1 MALSRTRVLAEGTT
15 PYPHEREGVAF
26 ALTALP
32 DRDPFHAWAL
42 VDLLDP
48 SSGRL
53 LEIDLLVLGYSCLYL
68 VELKAWPGRI
78 EGDAVDWQWV
88 TPDNRR
94 VWRDNP
100 RPLAH
105 RKAQILKSRLERTL
119 PAGVRAPW
127 IEPLVFLT
135 DADVK
140 LGLTREGLTG
150 VVRRDNFANAITRH
164 EFPGADPRHQGNPI
178 NAPTQRAVLQ
188 ALRAIGFRERRGKL
202 HAGSYVLGELLA
214 ETDSY
219 QDRDATHR
227 DIPAQ
232 KRRART
238 YLVPE
243 QTSVEL
249 RQQLRRAAGRE
260 AQLLYEVREHPNV
273 LTYTDYVAD
282 AEVGPTVLFDAFTD
296 GIPLDAF
303 LRREPDLAFAHRVAI
318 IEGVSR
324 ALAHCHRRRVTH
336 GGVSPSAILVRRGPE
351 GKPETRLFNFQLGG
365 ADGVDP
371 TSHRSN
377 LGDDQVPLYQAPE
390 LRKGLAPPD
399 PCTDL
404 FSLGA
409 VAYLVFTGQPP
420 GTTLADIDAR
430 LAADHHLDPRAVSDA
445 LPRDVID
452 LIAGATQTSVAAR
465 FDDATVWIELLLD
478 AAAQASAAPAT
489 PEPSPLDARKGDVV
503 AGFLVHGVLGHGASS
518 RVLEVERDDGR
529 RFALKVSLGPDHDD
543 RLRAEARALARLRH
557 PRIVELEGPPD
568 RQPLQI
574 GGRPCLLMSLA
585 GETLQ
590 RELAAHG
597 AVSLDYAAR
606 YGTDL
611 LGALEHLEEREVLH
625 RDIKPANVGVGAV
638 NKKAASLTLFDFSLA
653 AADPAD
659 VRVGTAAYRDPE
671 VGARGRWDAAADRY
685 SAAMTL
691 YELLTGQRPA
701 SPDDATAASTVRIS
715 AERIDA
721 GVRAPLAA
729 FFATAF
735 ARAVTDRHPDAKAMR
750 RAWERAFEAQPAPA
764 VDLADVATPAPE
776 PAPLADDAIA
786 AIAADTPVHALP
798 LTARA
803 KNALDRA
810 GVLRAVELLDLP
822 ENRISAI
829 RGVGK
834 QVALEIL
841 DFRRRWTALAKVTI
855 ATSEPAFFPGYRGDD
870 LMIHL
875 AGLASATAER
885 LADAGLRSLALVA
898 AAPRTQLA
906 NLARTAGLDDAAIRA
921 TLSTEHAKAAV
932 RSQPT
937 TLGAWCDALLPAK
950 KRYQH
955 ARELFGLEG
964 PRASMVGTSPR
975 ELADLLQLTPAAIYI
990 ALGKARDEWAKHPA
1004 IATLTASVHAVVER
1018 AGGAVPLARAG
1029 VELLSELPHAG
1040 EPDAEVR
1047 AAALVRLV
1055 AELEK
1060 DDRAG
1065 LRFVRLDGDAPW
1077 IVLRDDIEE
1086 VVRRLGTTA
1095 DELASRDVLAGPA
1108 EVARALTEIVDAT
1121 PLAGLTADRL
1131 VRLAAAAS
1139 RRAAASTRLE
1149 LYPRDLTPTRTLEL
1163 SAAVLT
1169 SPLAEDELRRRVA
1182 ARYPDAPPLP
1192 PRPALDDLVASF
1204 GLRYLPAEA
1213 AFVRPGDDARSS
1225 IHTSVRSPLTTFTRV
1240 RPAAEIS
1247 AREVAIAE
1255 FDDRVRLCLARRALL
1270 VLGVTADQAGVAERT
1285 LATRHGLAPRSFD
1298 ALFLAELERIMARER
1313 ISPDLVYRT
1322 DGAGRADDAWPRL
1335 RKLAEATATAI
1346 AGALL
1351 PPAAPLLITQPGLI
1365 GRYGLVGFLER
1376 LVASARDD
1384 DAGQAI
1390 VLLIPGHEGGRPM
1403 IGEVAVPGLLP
1414 GQYAWIPRPW
1424 LSEHAPKAA

>member
-15 PYPHEREGVAF
+15 PYAHERDGLSY
-26 ALTALP
+26 ALGALP

-48 SSGRL
+48 STGRL
-53 LEIDLLVLGYSCLYL
+53 LELDLLVLGYSCLYL

-88 TPDNRR
+88 SPDGRR
-94 VWRDNP
+94 SWRDNP
-100 RPLAH
+100 RPLAY
-105 RKAQILKSRLERTL
+105 RKAQILKSRLERAM
-119 PAGVRAPW
+119 PAGLRAPW
-127 IEPLVFLT
+127 VEPLVFLT
-135 DADVK
+135 DPDVK
-140 LGLTREGLTG
+140 LGLTRDGLIG
-150 VVRRDNFANAITRH
+150 VVRRDNFANAIVRH
-164 EFPGADPRHQGNPI
+164 EYPGADPRHQGNAI

-188 ALRAIGFRERRGKL
+188 AMRAIGFRERRGKL

-219 QDRDATHR
+219 QDREATHR

-303 LRREPDLAFAHRVAI
+303 LRREPDLTFAHRVAI
-318 IEGVSR
+318 VESVGR
-324 ALAHCHRRRVTH
+324 ALAHCHRRRVAH
-336 GGVSPSAILVRRGPE
+336 GGLSPAAILVRRGP
-351 GKPETRLFNFQLGG
+351 GGAPETRLFNFQLGG
-365 ADGVDP
+365 ADGVEP

-377 LGDDQVPLYQAPE
+377 LSDEQVPLYQAPE
-390 LRKGLAPPD
+390 LRKGLASPD

-409 VAYLVFTGQPP
+409 LAYLVFTGQAPAA
-420 GTTLADIDAR
+420 TLADLEAR
-430 LAADHHLDPRAVSDA
+430 LIADHHLDPRAVSDA
-445 LPRDVID
+445 LPKEVIE
-452 LIAGATQTSVAAR
+452 LIEGATQVAVAAR
-465 FDDATVWIELLLD
+465 FDDATAWIELLLD
-478 AAAQASAAPAT
+478 AAAQASTAPVT
-489 PEPSPLDARKGDVV
+489 PEPSPLDARKGEVV
-503 AGFLVHGVLGHGASS
+503 GGLTVLGVLGHGASS

-557 PRIVELEGPPD
+557 PRIVELEGPPE
-568 RQPLQI
+568 RQPLI
-574 GGRPCLLMSLA
+574 LGGRPCLLMSLA

-638 NKKAASLTLFDFSLA
+638 SKKAASLTLFDFSLVS
-653 AADPAD
+653 ADPAD

-671 VGARGRWDAAADRY
+671 VTTRGRWDAAADRY

-701 SPDDATAASTVRIS
+701 SPDDASGPSTVQIS

-721 GVRAPLAA
+721 GVRAALAA
-729 FFATAF
+729 FFTTAF
-735 ARAVTDRHPDAKAMR
+735 ARAVTDRHADAKAMR
-750 RAWERAFEAQPAPA
+750 LAWERAFESASAPV
-764 VDLADVATPAPE
+764 VDATDLATPAP
-776 PAPLADDAIA
+776 PPPPVADAAIA
-786 AIAADTPVHALP
+786 AITVDTPVHALP
-798 LTARA
+798 LSARA

-822 ENRISAI
+822 DNRISAI

-841 DFRRRWTALAKVTI
+841 EFRRRWTALAKVTL

-870 LMIHL
+870 LIIHL
-875 AGLASATAER
+875 AGLATATAER
-885 LADAGLRSLALVA
+885 LADAGLRSLAVVA

-906 NLARTAGLDDAAIRA
+906 NLARAGLDEAALRA
-921 TLSTEHAKAAV
+921 TLSAEHAKAAV
-932 RSQPT
+932 RTQPT
-937 TLGAWCDALLPAK
+937 TLGAWCDALLPTK
-950 KRYQH
+950 KRHQH
-955 ARELFGLEG
+955 ARELFGLDG
-964 PRASMVGTSPR
+964 PRAGQIGTSPR
-975 ELADLLQLTPAAIYI
+975 ELAELLGLTPAAIYL

-1004 IATLTASVHAVVER
+1004 IATLIALIHAVVER
-1018 AGGAVPLARAG
+1018 AGGAIPLARAG
-1029 VELLSELPHAG
+1029 QELLAELPHAG
-1040 EPDAEVR
+1040 EPDAPVR

-1055 AELEK
+1055 AELDK
-1060 DDRAG
+1060 DDPAG
-1065 LRFVRLDGDAPW
+1065 VRFVRLDGDAPW
-1077 IVLRDDIEE
+1077 LVQRDDLED
-1086 VVRRLGTTA
+1086 VVRRLGAAA
-1095 DELASRDVLAGPA
+1095 DELAGREVLAGPA
-1108 EVARALTEIVDAT
+1108 EVARALSEIVLAT
-1121 PLAGLTADRL
+1121 PLAGLAADRL

-1149 LYPRDLTPTRTLEL
+1149 LYPRDLTPARALAL
-1163 SAAVLT
+1163 SSAVLT

-1182 ARYPDAPPLP
+1182 ARYPEAPPLP
-1192 PRPALDDLVASF
+1192 PRPALDELVATF
-1204 GLRYLPAEA
+1204 GLRYLSAEA

-1225 IHTSVRSPLTTFTRV
+1225 IHTSVRSPLTSFTRF
-1240 RPAAEIS
+1240 RPPAEIS
-1247 AREVAIAE
+1247 ARDVAIAE
-1255 FDDRVRLCLARRALL
+1255 FDDRVRLCLAQRALL
-1270 VLGVTADQAGVAERT
+1270 VLGVTADQATVAERG
-1285 LATRHGLAPRSFD
+1285 LATRHGLTPRSFD
-1298 ALFLAELERIMARER
+1298 ALFLAELERIMARGHVD
-1313 ISPDLVYRT
+1313 PDLVYRT
-1322 DGAGRADDAWPRL
+1322 DGAGRADDGWPRL
-1335 RKLAEATATAI
+1335 RALASTTAQAV
-1346 AGALL
+1346 AASLL
-1351 PPAAPLLITQPGLI
+1351 PPAAPLLLTQPGLI
-1365 GRYGLVGFLER
+1365 GRYALVGFLER
-1376 LVASARDD
+1376 LVTSARDD
-1384 DAGQAI
+1384 DAGAAI
-1390 VLLIPGHEGGRPM
+1390 ILLIPGHEGGRPM

-1414 GQYAWIPRPW
+1414 GQHAWIPRPW
-1424 LSEHAPKAA
+1424 LREHTPRAA

>member
-1 MALSRTRVLAEGTT
+1 VAHRRGASELAWPCRARASSPRARRPTRTSARASRSRSRRCPT
-15 PYPHEREGVAF
+15 
-26 ALTALP
+26 
-32 DRDPFHAWAL
+32 RDPFHAWAL

-53 LEIDLLVLGYSCLYL
+53 LELDLLILGYACLYL

-78 EGDAVDWQWV
+78 EGDAIDWQWV

-105 RKAQILKSRLERTL
+105 RKAQILKSRLERVL
-119 PAGVRAPW
+119 PAGIRAPW

-135 DADVK
+135 DANVK
-140 LGLTREGLTG
+140 LGLTREGLIG
-150 VVRRDNFANAITRH
+150 VVRRDNFADAITHH
-164 EFPGADPRHQGNPI
+164 EFPGADPRHRGHPI

-188 ALRAIGFRERRGKL
+188 GLRAIGFRERRGKL

-214 ETDSY
+214 ETDGY

-303 LRREPDLAFAHRVAI
+303 LRREPDLAFTHRVAI

-324 ALAHCHRRRVTH
+324 ALAHCHRRRVAH

-377 LGDDQVPLYQAPE
+377 LGDEQVPLYQAPE

-409 VAYLVFTGQPP
+409 IAYLVFTGQPP
-420 GTTLADIDAR
+420 GTTLADVDAR

-445 LPRDVID
+445 LPREVID

-465 FDDATVWIELLLD
+465 FDDATAWIELLLD
-478 AAAQASAAPAT
+478 AAAQAAAAPAS

-568 RQPLQI
+568 RQPLQL

-653 AADPAD
+653 AADPTD

-764 VDLADVATPAPE
+764 VDAVDVATPAPE
-776 PAPLADDAIA
+776 PAPLADEAIA

-798 LTARA
+798 LSARA

-855 ATSEPAFFPGYRGDD
+855 ATREPAFFPGYRGDD

-955 ARELFGLEG
+955 ARELFGLDG
-964 PRASMVGTSPR
+964 PRVGVVGTSPR
-975 ELADLLQLTPAAIYI
+975 ELADLLQLTPAAIYL

-1004 IATLTASVHAVVER
+1004 IATLAATVHAVVER

-1029 VELLSELPHAG
+1029 IELLSELPHAG

-1055 AELEK
+1055 ADLEK
-1060 DDRAG
+1060 DDPAG

-1077 IVLRDDIEE
+1077 IVLRDDLED

-1095 DELASRDVLAGPA
+1095 DELAGRDVLAGPA

-1121 PLAGLTADRL
+1121 PLAGLSADRL

-1149 LYPRDLTPTRTLEL
+1149 LYPRDLTPARTLEL

-1169 SPLAEDELRRRVA
+1169 SPLVRGRAAPSGRRPLPGRAALAAAPRARRPGGQLRAALPAGRRR
-1182 ARYPDAPPLP
+1182 L
-1192 PRPALDDLVASF
+1192 RPA
-1204 GLRYLPAEA
+1204 R
-1213 AFVRPGDDARSS
+1213 R
-1225 IHTSVRSPLTTFTRV
+1225 
-1240 RPAAEIS
+1240 
-1247 AREVAIAE
+1247 
-1255 FDDRVRLCLARRALL
+1255 RRALVDPHQRPL
-1270 VLGVTADQAGVAERT
+1270 AAHHVHAGAPGRRDLGARGGDRRVRRPGAPVPG
-1285 LATRHGLAPRSFD
+1285 APR
-1298 ALFLAELERIMARER
+1298 A
-1313 ISPDLVYRT
+1313 
-1322 DGAGRADDAWPRL
+1322 
-1335 RKLAEATATAI
+1335 
-1346 AGALL
+1346 AGA
-1351 PPAAPLLITQPGLI
+1351 
-1365 GRYGLVGFLER
+1365 RR
-1376 LVASARDD
+1376 HR
-1384 DAGQAI
+1384 
-1390 VLLIPGHEGGRPM
+1390 
-1403 IGEVAVPGLLP
+1403 
-1414 GQYAWIPRPW
+1414 
-1424 LSEHAPKAA
+1424 